1 MKNLE
6 RLAAGPINEQI
17 EYMIERDPI
26 MISLAQQLVFQKSE
40 LAAKLTKFGENHR
53 VVRQIQEFIKEIEQ
67 RRELRKLEIA
77 EQTRLSNLQN
87 AQDQLIVLSQRLEE
101 LNKLQA
107 EAQARKKDLD
117 LARIQYEQR
126 TSIRDER
133 KNMLNSIKT
142 QIEKLKIIHDD
153 PQTPKVQFV
162 GFAPIPFDVS
172 SPRLTA
178 YLPGGTMLGLMLG
191 IGLAL
196 LIELLNDLV
205 RTPRDVGRHLH
216 IKLLGMIPDISED
229 GQTNGLDPANIVI
242 QAPYSILSESYRR
255 LRTNLKLSTAA
266 DSSKVLLISS
276 PMTADG
282 KTSVAVNL
290 AATFIAENKKVLL
303 VDANL
308 KRPGFAKIF
317 SNGQPDA
324 ENDTN
329 VFDKGLSSLLAGQAY
344 AQEVIK
350 ANVVE
355 SLDIIYAGPMP
366 SNPSELLGSDRM
378 KEFIRNQQDKYD
390 YIIIDGPPALLVSDT
405 KVLTRIADA
414 TVLVFNA
421 GTTRRG
427 VALRTIRE
435 LREVDTKII
444 GCVLLAVKSMK
455 GGYFREQFKSYRE
468 YQELQLA
475 QTR

>member
-1 MKNLE
+1 
-6 RLAAGPINEQI
+6 
-17 EYMIERDPI
+17 
-26 MISLAQQLVFQKSE
+26 
-40 LAAKLTKFGENHR
+40 
-53 VVRQIQEFIKEIEQ
+53 
-67 RRELRKLEIA
+67 
-77 EQTRLSNLQN
+77 
-87 AQDQLIVLSQRLEE
+87 
-101 LNKLQA
+101 
-107 EAQARKKDLD
+107 
-117 LARIQYEQR
+117 
-126 TSIRDER
+126 
-133 KNMLNSIKT
+133 
-142 QIEKLKIIHDD
+142 
-153 PQTPKVQFV
+153 
-162 GFAPIPFDVS
+162 
-172 SPRLTA
+172 
-178 YLPGGTMLGLMLG
+178 MLG

-255 LRTNLKLSTAA
+255 LRTNLKLSAAA

-317 SNGQPDA
+317 SNGQPDV

-329 VFDKGLSSLLAGQAY
+329 VFDKGLSSLLAGQAD

-350 ANVVE
+350 ANVIE
-355 SLDIIYAGPMP
+355 NLDIIYAGPVP

-378 KEFIRNQQDKYD
+378 KKFIRNQQDKYD

-475 QTR
+475 QAR